1 MALSNR
7 DRVERVMGY
16 LKEGLGPF
24 VLREYKT
31 VYQHT
36 YLRGIDDVLKMGTYQ
51 LPKEAL
57 AAGDVEQALL
67 EVIDIQGWL
76 QLMWRRWNEVF
87 HDKLGHVVRSYVS
100 ELIEARNQWAH
111 QKPFTNEEAYRV
123 ADTATL
129 LLRAISAAQEAAA
142 VHDIAQELLRL
153 RFEAEQQKAR
163 RATAPLAE
171 AEMTTKAGLKPWR
184 MVVQPHPDVA
194 NGRYLQAEFAADL
207 AQVCQGKADPEYQD
221 PIEFFRRTYLT
232 EGLLELL
239 VTGVRRLTG
248 QGGDPVV
255 QLQTSF
261 GGGKTHSML
270 ALYHL
275 AGSGIRRLSDIPGGE
290 VIAKRVGDID
300 PPEARRAVLVGTA
313 LDPAN
318 PRHYHDVTT
327 HTLWGEMA
335 YQLGG
340 LAGYQKVESND
351 LHGVSP
357 GADTLLDLLDQFGPC
372 LIIID
377 ELVAYARNLYRVSDL
392 PAGSFDNVMTF
403 IQVLTEAVRRSS
415 DSMLLVS
422 IPASDIEIGGEGGH
436 KALEI
441 LSNVIGRIE
450 SVWKPISATESFEI
464 VRRRLFTEDIDYA
477 ARDAVLSA
485 FAEMYRS
492 SPTDF
497 PGGVADSEYQRRMRA
512 AYPIHPELFDRLY
525 QDWSTLE
532 RFQRTRGVLRLMAA
546 VIHELWSRGDNS
558 LLIMPGTIPL
568 DTVPVRNEMLRYLP
582 ESWPAVVDTDVDGPD
597 SRPVAIDSQVPA
609 LGRYAACRRVAR
621 SVFVGSAPSV
631 AAQTVRGIE
640 EVRIRLATVQPGEA
654 TAVFGDAL
662 KRMSNQL
669 TYLYTD
675 GSRYWYD
682 TRPTVNRL
690 ARDRAQNIAA
700 DLVSQEIVTRLKKI
714 NRSRELPVVHVA
726 PLNSLDVIDED
737 EVRIVVL
744 HPDYPHKRNGADS
757 AAIKQA
763 QDILANRGN
772 SPRYYRNM
780 LVFIAPDQGAMESLK
795 EAVREYLA
803 WKSIQDDEEQL
814 NLDRQQSRQ
823 VEAQL
828 KSSDETVSMRLL
840 VAYSW
845 LIVPEQTEP
854 LGQVVYQPYKLGET
868 NNFYER
874 AVHKLR
880 QSELL
885 IWAWSPENLHREVER
900 FKLWGDQGYVKLK
913 TLWDHFARYCYLPRL
928 LDKQVL
934 LKTIGEGISRLDAP
948 FAYATGVTDAGFTGL
963 VFRNTGSVHFDDNSV
978 LVHPD
983 LAQEQWEREQL
994 RREQIEGNRQSENV
1008 RSSGTMRLGT
1018 GVEGTQTILEDQ
1030 QVVSTHYYGIVT
1042 IDPQRANREMG
1053 LLVEEVIQHLTSLT
1067 GTEVEIQVEIKAYR
1081 PQGLDEQT
1089 IRTVSENCRTLKFD
1103 SYGFE

>member
-7 DRVERVMGY
+7 DRVGRVMDW
-16 LKEGLGPF
+16 LKAGLGPF

-31 VYQHT
+31 VYQNT
-36 YLRGIDDVLKMGTYQ
+36 YLHEIDDALKTATYQ
-51 LPKEAL
+51 LPEEAL
-57 AAGDVEQALL
+57 STGEVDQALL
-67 EVIDIQGWL
+67 EVIDTQGWL
-76 QLMWRRWNEVF
+76 HLMWRRWNEVF
-87 HDKLGHVVRSYVS
+87 HEKLGYVGRSYVS
-100 ELIEARNQWAH
+100 ELIEARNDWAH
-111 QKPFTNEEAYRV
+111 QKSFTNEEAYRV
-123 ADTATL
+123 ADTANL

-171 AEMTTKAGLKPWR
+171 AKVSTKPGLKPWR

-194 NGRYLQAEFAADL
+194 TGRYLQAEFAADL
-207 AQVCQGKADPEYQD
+207 AQVCQGKADLEYQD

-232 EGLLELL
+232 EGLLQLL

-290 VIAKRVGDID
+290 AIAQQVGDID

-318 PRHYHDVTT
+318 PRQYPDATT

-340 LAGYQKVESND
+340 LAGYQMVERND

-357 GADTLLDLLDQFGPC
+357 GGDTLLDLLEQFGPC

-377 ELVAYARNLYRVSDL
+377 ELVAYARNLYGVRDL
-392 PAGSFDNVMTF
+392 PAGSFDAVMTF
-403 IQVLTEAVRRSS
+403 IQSLTEAVRRSS

-422 IPASDIEIGGEGGH
+422 IPASDIEIGGEGGQR
-436 KALEI
+436 ALET
-441 LSNVIGRIE
+441 LSKVIGRIE
-450 SVWKPISATESFEI
+450 AVWKPITATESFEI
-464 VRRRLFTEDIDYA
+464 VRRRLFAEGIDYA
-477 ARDAVLSA
+477 ARDAVLAA
-485 FAEMYRS
+485 FAEMYRDN
-492 SPTDF
+492 PTDF
-497 PGGVADSEYQRRMRA
+497 PAGVAEQDYYQRMRA

-546 VIHELWSRGDNS
+546 VIHELWSHNDQS

-568 DTVPVRNEMLRYLP
+568 SAAPVRNEMLRYLP
-582 ESWPAVVDTDVDGPD
+582 ESWPAVVDTDVDGPE
-597 SRPVAIDSQVPA
+597 SRPVAIDNQVPA

-631 AAQTVRGIE
+631 AAQTVRGVE
-640 EVRIRLATVQPGEA
+640 EVRIRLATVQPGE
-654 TAVFGDAL
+654 TVAVFGDAL
-662 KRMSNQL
+662 KRMSNHL

-690 ARDRAQNIAA
+690 ARDRAQNIPA
-700 DLVSQEIVTRLKKI
+700 DLVTQEIVSRLKKI
-714 NRSRELPVVHVA
+714 SRSRELPVVHVA
-726 PLNSLDVIDED
+726 PLNSSDVLDED
-737 EVRIVVL
+737 RVRLVVL
-744 HPDYPHKRNGADS
+744 HPDYTHKRNGTDS
-757 AAIKQA
+757 LALKQA
-763 QDILANRGN
+763 QDILTNRGN
-772 SPRYYRNM
+772 SPRLYRNM
-780 LVFIAPDQGAMESLK
+780 LVFIAPDQGEMEALRA
-795 EAVREYLA
+795 AVREYLA
-803 WKSIQDDEEQL
+803 WKSIKEDEEQL
-814 NLDRQQSRQ
+814 NLDRQQSKQ

-828 KSSDETVSMRLL
+828 VRSDETVGARLMET
-840 VAYSW
+840 YSW
-845 LIVPEQTEP
+845 LIAPEQPDPTGPIEWQT
-854 LGQVVYQPYKLGET
+854 LKQGGT
-868 NNFYER
+868 NSLYER
-874 AVHKLR
+874 AVLVLR
-880 QSELL
+880 KHEWV
-885 IWAWSPENLHREVER
+885 IWDWSPDHLRNALDS
-900 FKLWGDQGYVKLK
+900 FNLWGEQGYVPLK
-913 TLWDHFARYCYLPRL
+913 RLWDYFARYCYLPRP
-928 LDKQVL
+928 LDEQVL
-934 LKTIGEGISRLDAP
+934 LKAIREGIGRLDAP

-963 VFRNTGSVHFDDNSV
+963 VFRDTGSIYFDDNSV

-983 LAQEQWEREQL
+983 LAQEQQNREQL
-994 RREQIEGNRQSENV
+994 RHEEREGGRQSESV
-1008 RSSGTMRLGT
+1008 RSSGTMRPGIS
-1018 GVEGTQTILEDQ
+1018 GEGMQTVLEDQ
-1030 QVVSTHYYGIVT
+1030 RSVPTHYYGAVT

-1067 GTEVEIQVEIKAYR
+1067 GTEVEIRVEIKAHR

-1089 IRTVSENCRTLKFD
+1089 VRTVSENCRTLKFD
-1103 SYGFE
+1103 SYEFE